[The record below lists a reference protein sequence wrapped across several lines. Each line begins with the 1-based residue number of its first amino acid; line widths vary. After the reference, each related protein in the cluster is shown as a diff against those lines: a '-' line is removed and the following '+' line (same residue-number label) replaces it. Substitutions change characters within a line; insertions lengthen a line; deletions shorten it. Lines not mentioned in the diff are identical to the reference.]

1 MSTYYPPYNNS
12 SKNIKVELDYATIM
26 QQKMMLKI

>member
-1 MSTYYPPYNNS
+1 MSTYYPPHKNS
-12 SKNIKVELDYATIM
+12 SNNIKVELNLIT